1 MYDLI
6 RLYVMPIAFAILTV
20 MDWMQGDDLLM
31 ACFVWG
37 TIHLFVQ
44 LVLVMA
50 RDRYAEWCDYCRRM
64 AQKQLEEEFGCT
76 TRHRDITLDD
86 LNALLERID
95 RGENGVPDQPM
106 LTTNERRRLIGYAQR
121 RSYAGDEVI
130 VESVPVYSTSY
141 ADNVAY
147 TVIPEPSAAVSGV
160 TQNRR

>member
-1 MYDLI
+1 MYDII

-20 MDWMQGDDLLM
+20 MDWREGDDFLT

-44 LVLVMA
+44 LVLVMT
-50 RDRYAEWCDYCRRM
+50 RDRYEEWCDYCRHM

-86 LNALLERID
+86 LDALLDRID
-95 RGENGVPDQPM
+95 RGEGPMPDAPL
-106 LTTNERRRLIGYAQR
+106 LTTNEERRLIGYAQR

-130 VESVPVYSTSY
+130 VKLVPVYSTFY
-141 ADNVAY
+141 ADDVAY
-147 TVIPEPSAAVSGV
+147 MVISEPGAAVSGV

>member
-20 MDWMQGDDLLM
+20 MDWMEGDDLLT

-50 RDRYAEWCDYCRRM
+50 RDRYAEWCDYCRRE

-76 TRHRDITLDD
+76 TRHRDITLED
-86 LNALLERID
+86 LDELLDRID
-95 RGENGVPDQPM
+95 RGEGPMPDAPL
-106 LTTNERRRLIGYAQR
+106 LTTNEMRCQR
-121 RSYAGDEVI
+121 TYSYATF
-130 VESVPVYSTSY
+130 YS
-141 ADNVAY
+141 DNVAY
-147 TVIPEPSAAVSGV
+147 TTIVEAPTPQGTVQRA
-160 TQNRR
+160 